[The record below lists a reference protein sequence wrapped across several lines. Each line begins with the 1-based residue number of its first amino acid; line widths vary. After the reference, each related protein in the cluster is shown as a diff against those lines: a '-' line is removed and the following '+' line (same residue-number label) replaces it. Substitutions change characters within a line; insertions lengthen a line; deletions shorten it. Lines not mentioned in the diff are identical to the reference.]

1 MRYVK
6 PKDFGTLKML
16 FGWGLMNSN
25 IFFLNNEQEGDV
37 QILESNFFH
46 SIIVKG
52 KLQFLKTLWL
62 MLIDGTLLDWHV
74 YHVVD
79 SFVIKLK
86 RWSLCTV
93 TSIYT
98 LSKALDMP
106 RKAAQ
111 NS

>member
-1 MRYVK
+1 MKYVK

-79 SFVIKLK
+79 SFVMKLK

-93 TSIYT
+93 TSFYT